1 MSLGGTTMGTTWSV
15 RAVCLPSID
24 PHALHAVVQSAL
36 DTVVAQMSH
45 WRDDSDLA
53 RYNRLPAG
61 EALPLPD
68 AFDEVLHCAL
78 AIAEA
83 SDGAFDPTLGA
94 LVDAW
99 GFGPSPAT
107 GTVPTAAALAHLHA
121 RAGWRRLAFA
131 PGADAPCAKTAGKT
145 IPGPHALIQPGGV
158 ALDLSAI
165 AKGYGADLVAR
176 RLRARAIPAAL
187 VEVGGELVGY
197 GRKPD
202 GDRWRVLIE
211 GAEEEAAAEAPDD
224 APPLRVVILD
234 GCAVATSGDR
244 WHAFERDGTRHA
256 HTLDPRDG
264 RTLPD
269 PPVATTVIAGTAMLA
284 DAWST
289 ALTVMGVEAGLAF
302 AHARDLA
309 VRYLVRVDGTLR
321 ERVSPRF
328 EALSAIAS

>member
-1 MSLGGTTMGTTWSV
+1 METISLGGTTMGTTWSV
-15 RAVCLPSID
+15 RAVCLPSTD
-24 PHALHAVVQSAL
+24 PHALHGVVQSAL
-36 DTVVAQMSH
+36 DRVVAQMSH
-45 WRDDSDLA
+45 WRDDSDLT

-78 AIAEA
+78 AVAEA

-99 GFGPSPAT
+99 GFGPSPAR
-107 GTVPTAAALAHLHA
+107 GTVPAAASLARLRA
-121 RAGWRRLAFA
+121 QAGWRRLAFVPDKTGAGTHA
-131 PGADAPCAKTAGKT
+131 PGR
-145 IPGPHALIQPGGV
+145 HALIQPGGV

-187 VEVGGELVGY
+187 VEIGGELVGY

-211 GAEEEAAAEAPDD
+211 GAEEEALDDPRGD
-224 APPLRVVILD
+224 APPLRAVTLD

-244 WHAFERDGTRHA
+244 WHAFEHDGMRHA

-269 PPVATTVIAGTAMLA
+269 PPVATTVIARTAMLA

-302 AHARDLA
+302 AHERDLA
-309 VRYLVRVDGTLR
+309 VRYLVRVNGTLL

-328 EALSAIAS
+328 EALSVVAS

>member
-107 GTVPTAAALAHLHA
+107 GTVPAADALAHLHA

-131 PGADAPCAKTAGKT
+131 SDAHAPGNA
-145 IPGPHALIQPGGV
+145 ALIQPGGV

-165 AKGYGADLVAR
+165 AKGFGADLVAR

-202 GDRWRVLIE
+202 GGRWRVLIE
-211 GAEEEAAAEAPDD
+211 GAEEEASEDAPVD
-224 APPLRVVILD
+224 APPLRVVTLD

-244 WHAFERDGTRHA
+244 WHAFEHDGTRHA

-264 RTLPD
+264 RTLSD

-289 ALTVMGVEAGLAF
+289 ALTVMGVDAGLAF
-302 AHARDLA
+302 AQERDLA